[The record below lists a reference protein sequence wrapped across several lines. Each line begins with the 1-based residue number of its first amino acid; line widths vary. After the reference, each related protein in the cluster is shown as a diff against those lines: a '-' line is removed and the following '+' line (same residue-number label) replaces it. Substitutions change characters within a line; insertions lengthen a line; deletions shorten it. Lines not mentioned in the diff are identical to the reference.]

1 MPRIRRPRKTKEII
15 CFWWEIYREL
25 MWNKRLR
32 VELGVTDAMDAHRER
47 YREWGDVTKTTFEVW
62 WNEHRE
68 LFIEEP
74 SVQELSGDK
83 IERRE
88 KHLYLAINLMKTQD
102 KLIPQIKDRIERYQ
116 QQQGLLRDGHKR
128 KSLRKAQFLYNEK
141 TEIHLPTFREQY
153 RFFKYVYVPEFYPR
167 SSHEQWGK
175 MDFSSQGGQKLWK
188 AAAKYYRGKKKPK
201 YLRFSGDLTPTQR
214 QTALRNLRRYIQR
227 INSLCEHVASGQFP

>member
-1 MPRIRRPRKTKEII
+1 MTRIRRPRNTKEII

-25 MWNKRLR
+25 VWNTRLCGG
-32 VELGVTDAMDAHRER
+32 LGVTDAMDLYRDR
-47 YREWGDVTKTTFEVW
+47 YRAWGDVTKTTFEAW

-88 KHLYLAINLMKTQD
+88 KHLYLAINLTKVPS
-102 KLIPQIKDRIERYQ
+102 KLIPQIKERIERHQ
-116 QQQGLLRDGHKR
+116 KQQGLLRVGHKR
-128 KSLRKAQFLYNEK
+128 KSKRQAQFRYNEQ

-167 SSHEQWGK
+167 SSQAQWGK
-175 MDFSSQGGQKLWK
+175 MDYSSQGGQKLWK
-188 AAAKYYRGKKKPK
+188 AAEKYYRGKKKPK
-201 YLRFSGDLTPTQR
+201 YLRFSDDLTPTQR
-214 QTALRNLRRYIQR
+214 QTALRNLRRYVQR
-227 INSLCEHVASGQFP
+227 INSLCEHVAHGVFP